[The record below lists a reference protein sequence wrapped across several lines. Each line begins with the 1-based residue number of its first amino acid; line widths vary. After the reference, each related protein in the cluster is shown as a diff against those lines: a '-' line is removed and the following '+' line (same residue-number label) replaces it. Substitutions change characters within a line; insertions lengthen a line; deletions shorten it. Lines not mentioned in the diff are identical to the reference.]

1 MRHILWG
8 LALLCVAPP
17 IAAQEDSPFFE
28 VALDAPHAIID
39 QPYFERLFSGDR
51 KTLILLG
58 KDEERRF
65 FFSLYQQLS
74 GQPQQLAIPENA
86 LFFDFLSTGEKE
98 RAFITYVTK
107 SGISKVNVETG
118 ETQEIAPLKSVYRL
132 DQNPNLSHLDFAKDL
147 NGDGRD
153 DILLQ
158 DFEGY
163 HLLIQN
169 EDGFDAPVFLPFP
182 VEMRVGGQPFYD
194 QEAPRYRSFPVYN
207 LDMTLDGREDI
218 AFLKDRSI
226 HVFPQME
233 DGQFSLGEQIIDLPM
248 DIVGN
253 SMKELLE
260 AEEASSNR
268 ANFTENRIFRMQDMD
283 GDKRPDILTL
293 QEKAEG
299 TFDRKATY
307 AIHFG
312 RDVDGQLSFN
322 ADADTDLT
330 IEGFSLFQD
339 VEDVNGDGQFE
350 TITASNEIGIGKIV
364 SALLTGSTK
373 FDLNIH
379 EFNADK
385 IYNPKPSLKKKLRLD
400 FEFSSGTVSVPAV
413 KLADLNGD
421 GLKELILDDEKEGL
435 LIFTQS
441 DEEGLSFS
449 RSSVEYKVN
458 LPKDGQL
465 VQVEDIDDNGREDII
480 IHFDA
485 FGSDGEDKQNHI
497 VFLLAL

>member
-1 MRHILWG
+1 MRHILLG
-8 LALLCVAPP
+8 LALFCAAPP
-17 IAAQEDSPFFE
+17 LAAQDDSPFFE
-28 VALDAPHAIID
+28 TALDAPHAIID
-39 QPYFERLFSGDR
+39 QPYFQRLYSGDR
-51 KTLILLG
+51 KTLVLLG
-58 KDEERRF
+58 KDEERHF
-65 FFSLYQQLS
+65 FFSLYQRLE
-74 GQPQQLAIPENA
+74 GEPQNLPIPGNA

-107 SGISKVNVETG
+107 SGISRVNLETG
-118 ETQEIAPLKSVYRL
+118 KTQEIASLKSVYRL

-169 EDGFDAPVFLPFP
+169 EDGFDAPLFLPFP

-194 QEAPRYRSFPVYN
+194 QEAPRYHSFPVYN
-207 LDMTLDGREDI
+207 LDMTLDGRNDI
-218 AFLKDRSI
+218 AFLKDRII
-226 HVFPQME
+226 HVFPQVE
-233 DGQFSLGEQIIDLPM
+233 GGQFSTTGQTIDLPM

-253 SMKELLE
+253 SMKEFLE

-268 ANFTENRIFRMQDMD
+268 ANFTENRIFKIQDMD

-312 RDVDGQLSFN
+312 RDSEGRLSFN

-350 TITASNEIGIGKIV
+350 SITASNEIGIGKIV

-379 EFNADK
+379 ELDTDKRFNA
-385 IYNPKPSLKKKLRLD
+385 NPSLKKKLRLD
-400 FEFSSGTVSVPAV
+400 FEFSSGSVSVPAV

-441 DEEGLSFS
+441 GEGGLVFS

-465 VQVEDIDDNGREDII
+465 VQVEDIDDNGREDLI

-485 FGSDGEDKQNHI
+485 FGADGEDKRNHI